1 MQGGR
6 SHVDLKRTEHVLS
19 VYGRSKYVNLRP
31 CGSMPDRDAAQAPF
45 PPDLDPELPPL
56 DAVSGESVVGARIEH
71 ADLGGARLP
80 ALRLVDVE
88 LSSCNLANVKAR
100 GASLVR
106 CVLRGCRLTGASFAE
121 GRLTDVLF
129 EDCRVDL
136 AAFTGATLERVTFEG
151 CRMTQSDLQEAAC
164 ESVRLLACDLSEC
177 DLTGARFKRSELRRC
192 ELDGLRGVE
201 RLRGVG
207 VGWDDLVVL
216 APALADALG
225 IRLLDVPD
233 D

>member
-1 MQGGR
+1 M
-6 SHVDLKRTEHVLS
+6 V
-19 VYGRSKYVNLRP
+19 
-31 CGSMPDRDAAQAPF
+31 DRDAAQAPF
-45 PPDLDPELPPL
+45 PPDLDLELPPL
-56 DAVSGESVVGARIEH
+56 DAVSGESVVGARIAH

-80 ALRLVDVE
+80 LRLVDVE

-121 GRLTDVLF
+121 SRLTDVLF

-151 CRMTQSDLQEAAC
+151 CRMTQADLQEVAC
-164 ESVRLLACDLSEC
+164 ESVRLLACDLGEC

-207 VGWDDLVVL
+207 VGWDDLVGL
-216 APALADALG
+216 APTLAAALG

-233 D
+233 A